1 MTQFTFKSKILSGLL
16 AVLLV
21 TIFIGWRWQQSDKK
35 FSEGQVSPFLPH
47 HSEWDVSLTSK
58 QEVSLRQ
65 IFKQP
70 FHYLATGVQS
80 FAFVSQD
87 GKYVLKFFKTP
98 FTEKRQRK
106 LIQTL
111 TAYHLA
117 YKEFPEDTGLLFIH
131 LTPTHHLQKTVMV
144 IDPAGK
150 QHLIDLDKAPFVV
163 QEKAD
168 LIFDRFKK
176 LVMKQDS
183 QGLKRS
189 VTAVLNLVQR
199 RLDRG
204 FTDDDKA
211 VTHNYGFV
219 GDRPIHFDIGRLH
232 KGVREGE
239 YDTFAKRLDT
249 WLLEDAEK

>member
-1 MTQFTFKSKILSGLL
+1 MMTQLTFKSKILTGLL
-16 AVLLV
+16 AIFLV
-21 TIFIGWRWQQSDKK
+21 TIFIGWRWQQQDKK
-35 FSEGQVSPFLPH
+35 FSKDQISSFLPH
-47 HSEWDVSLTSK
+47 HPEWDVSLCSITS
-58 QEVSLRQ
+58 LDQ
-65 IFKQP
+65 IFHQP
-70 FHYLATGVQS
+70 FYYLATGVQS

-98 FTEKRQRK
+98 TTEKRRQK
-106 LIQTL
+106 LIQTK

-117 YKEFPEDTGLLFIH
+117 YHEFPEDTGLLFIH
-131 LTPTHHLQKTVMV
+131 LTPRQNLQKTVML
-144 IDPAGK
+144 IDHKGK
-150 QHLIDLDKAPFVV
+150 QHLIDLDQTPFVV
-163 QEKAD
+163 QEKAE

-176 LVMKQDS
+176 LVMSQDS

-189 VTAVLNLVQR
+189 VAAVLNLVQR

-219 GDRPIHFDIGRLH
+219 ADRPIHFDIGRLH
-232 KGVREGE
+232 KGIRDGE
-239 YDTFAKRLDT
+239 YDTFAKRIDT